1 MRNADRPPA
10 RPTGKGGEE
19 LMLGSLPT
27 QTSAEEILR
36 QIKQLAEGITY
47 TAPELKA
54 ERRIEI
60 LTHINRII
68 REWEAS

>member
-1 MRNADRPPA
+1 
-10 RPTGKGGEE
+10 
-19 LMLGSLPT
+19 MLGSVPT

-68 REWEAS
+68 RDWESNAD